1 MKEVV
6 SIGRNW
12 KEKVYEGG
20 SPQSKFYYFSS
31 YHKHH
36 PNNCTTTTTHNNK
49 GGFREVKKEK
59 GGFRIFTM
67 VCLALETGSMSIFT
81 SLLTQERLLEL
92 FYAMYEKDA
101 KKVAAGWPSWLS
113 KVAGETI
120 NGLTPRRADTF
131 EKIDKSVSRPDPFD
145 FRKLDTSVEK
155 LVVDFEGG
163 WNPEIGNYCRKLV
176 EFCSGEAVSELC
188 HNIEGNINV
197 GSFSRLI
204 YDMMLAWERPSYYNE
219 EDTTEN
225 VAKEKEERK
234 ITLNTTQEQDDIPLF
249 YSHVTDALEMM
260 VSMTHR
266 GACGCGCEANT
277 GDSTSPVLQ
286 GDGLQTLTTPW
297 YQFRRDNNLMVQDEV
312 VFYYRLNQGV
322 WEIILRKNIGWD
334 EDQST

>member
-81 SLLTQERLLEL
+81 RWRSLLTQERLLEL

-131 EKIDKSVSRPDPFD
+131 EKIDK
-145 FRKLDTSVEK
+145 
-155 LVVDFEGG
+155 
-163 WNPEIGNYCRKLV
+163 
-176 EFCSGEAVSELC
+176 
-188 HNIEGNINV
+188 
-197 GSFSRLI
+197 
-204 YDMMLAWERPSYYNE
+204 
-219 EDTTEN
+219 EN